1 MSGRHRNDLPDEH
14 GEGGHE
20 ASAPP
25 PYGGSGADT
34 SDWFTPRDTQGRPI
48 AGRSSD
54 YGEDPLTSPPGGSP
68 GYPAGGPSSGRY
80 QSRPS
85 GGYERPGGSGGYQ
98 QPGGGYERPAG
109 SGGYERPAG
118 GGGHEQPGR
127 YDRPAAGGG
136 HGQSG
141 GYERPGTGGYGT
153 PGRHDVPG
161 AAGAAGAAGRGG
173 SGESD
178 IPDWFGTEGG
188 GRRSGF
194 EAGGFGGASDPG
206 YGPGRPGGPGAGREP
221 GERGEGGSFAGA
233 GYGAYESI
241 SRSDGGPTLGG
252 RSGGGSRRSGD
263 YDSGDYEYG
272 RRRKRRGAGMIGPMA
287 GAVGLALLL
296 GVGVY
301 AFAGGGGC
309 GDDAL
314 SLDVAVA
321 PDIEPAVAKTVGRFN
336 DAEHEVDGK
345 CVKATV
351 RAAEPSAVSTLL
363 QGQSVESAG
372 NRRPDVWIPDSSLW
386 VSLVRTSEKGKD
398 AVQPTKTSVAQSP
411 IVVAMPQQLT
421 QSLRQNGTM
430 TNPSWDSLLSVAG
443 GSQAGTVTKNQLLPA
458 RSVRLYLPDPSR
470 NAAGMGSLLIANTL
484 LANDPDRESV
494 LTGIVRK
501 MRENT
506 TPTVKSQFASFRR
519 DRQGRYPIALS
530 SEQAVWAHNRDK
542 PQEPAV
548 AIYPTEGTLLLDYP
562 LAVSTADPARRQAA
576 RLLEQAVNT
585 EPAREDVRGQG
596 FRSADGK
603 APTTFDDDSGVDP
616 RRVRQLPAPQP
627 AVVQGLMQAWAK
639 LSLGMRMLSVID
651 ISGSMLE
658 SSGGVTR
665 MQATARV
672 AQGGLSLMSNDSE
685 LGQWVFS
692 TEVDGSKDYKETVP
706 IGPLGERIG
715 STTRRQLIL
724 SSLSQMRPK
733 PNGDT
738 GLYDTIL
745 AAYEH
750 MTGTYKPEFVNSIVL
765 FTDGKNDDDN
775 GPTLNQTLDRLR
787 GMADSTKPVQV
798 IIIGI
803 GSGIDVN
810 ELRQIA
816 AVTGGSVYVA
826 RTPAE
831 IQKIFL
837 QAMSRRISN

>member
-14 GEGGHE
+14 DEGGHE
-20 ASAPP
+20 ASVPP
-25 PYGGSGADT
+25 SYGGSDAGT
-34 SDWFTPRDTQGRPI
+34 SDWFTPRDSQSRPA
-48 AGRSSD
+48 AGRSPGYD
-54 YGEDPLTSPPGGSP
+54 EDPLTSPPGGSS
-68 GYPAGGPSSGRY
+68 GYPADDPTDRY
-80 QSRPS
+80 PSRPAGGSGGYRRPAAGGGFGSGGYEHPVAGGRPRPSDSGGREQSGGYERFGS
-85 GGYERPGGSGGYQ
+85 GGYERPGS
-98 QPGGGYERPAG
+98 GGYERFGSGGHERLG
-109 SGGYERPAG
+109 SGGYERPG
-118 GGGHEQPGR
+118 
-127 YDRPAAGGG
+127 
-136 HGQSG
+136 SG
-141 GYERPGTGGYGT
+141 GYET
-153 PGRHDVPG
+153 PGRHETPG
-161 AAGAAGAAGRGG
+161 AGGREDVGG
-173 SGESD
+173 SD

-188 GRRSGF
+188 RRSAFDG
-194 EAGGFGGASDPG
+194 GGFGSAG
-206 YGPGRPGGPGAGREP
+206 GREP
-221 GERGEGGSFAGA
+221 GGRGERDSFAEA
-233 GYGAYESI
+233 GSGAYESI

-252 RSGGGSRRSGD
+252 RSGGGRSGGGSRRSGD
-263 YDSGDYEYG
+263 YGGGDYEYG
-272 RRRKRRGAGMIGPMA
+272 RRRKRRGAGMIGPLA
-287 GAVGLALLL
+287 GAVGLTVLL

-301 AFAGGGGC
+301 AFVGGGC

-314 SLDVAVA
+314 SLDVAVS

-336 DAEHEVDGK
+336 DAEHKVDGK

-363 QGQSVESAG
+363 QGQSVESAS

-386 VSLVRTSEKGKD
+386 ISLVRTSEKGKD
-398 AVQPTKTSVAQSP
+398 EIRLTKTSVAQSP
-411 IVVAMPQQLT
+411 IVVAMPRQLV
-421 QSLRQNGTM
+421 QSLQQNGTM
-430 TNPSWDSLLSVAG
+430 STPSWESLLNVAG
-443 GSQAGTVTKNQLLPA
+443 GGQAGTITKNQLIPA

-484 LANDPDRESV
+484 LANDPNRESA

-506 TPTVKSQFASFRR
+506 TPTVKAQFASFRR
-519 DRQGRYPIALS
+519 DRQGRYPVALA

-562 LAVSTADPARRQAA
+562 LAISTTDPTRQQAA

-603 APTTFDDDSGVDP
+603 APTTFDKNSGVDP

-627 AVVQGLMQAWAK
+627 AVVQELTQAWAK
-639 LSLGMRMLSVID
+639 LSLGMRMLSILD

-658 SSGGVTR
+658 STGGVTR

-672 AQGGLSLMSNDSE
+672 AQGGLAMMSNDSE

-692 TEVDGSKDYKETVP
+692 TEVDGKKDYKEIIPV
-706 IGPLGERIG
+706 GPLGERIG

-724 SSLSQMRPK
+724 SSLSQIQPK

-745 AAYEH
+745 AAYKH
-750 MTGTYKPEFVNSIVL
+750 MTSTYKPEFVNSIVL
-765 FTDGKNDDDN
+765 FTDGKNDDAN
-775 GPTLNQTLDRLR
+775 GPTLRQTLNRLR
-787 GMADSTKPVQV
+787 EMTDSAKPVQV

-803 GSGIDVN
+803 GDGIDVN
-810 ELRQIA
+810 ELKQIA
-816 AVTGGSVYVA
+816 SVTGGSVYVA
-826 RTPAE
+826 RTPSE